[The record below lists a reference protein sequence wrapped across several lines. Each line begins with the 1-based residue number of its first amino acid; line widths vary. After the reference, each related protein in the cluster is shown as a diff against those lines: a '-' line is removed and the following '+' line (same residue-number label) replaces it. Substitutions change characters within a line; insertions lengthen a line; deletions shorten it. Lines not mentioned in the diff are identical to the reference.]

1 MPVQRVYF
9 SWFEVLRQL
18 WPKER
23 ITRVRNMA
31 WLIAGLWVSESIHLS
46 QIAKRLPW
54 DIRSTSIERRFSR
67 FLHNRAVR
75 VRDWYEPVA
84 RMLITRALSSVGEVR
99 LILDT
104 TPVHHRAQVVI
115 VSLAFRRRALPLV
128 WAWIPQGKGHS
139 SSYKQKALLAHVRRW
154 IPPDAQ
160 VVVVGDSEFGSGALI
175 QQLKAW
181 GWDYVLRQ
189 KGRILIQFADRKGW
203 TPLKEV
209 SVNPGESYWY
219 PNILATKKYQHAC
232 NLLVHWEV
240 GEKTPWL
247 LLSSYPTR
255 GQTLQAYRRRMWAE
269 EMHRDLKSQGYHLDK
284 THIRDWQVL
293 SRLFLA
299 LALLYVWNIA
309 IGTVV
314 IKRGQRPWVDRR
326 DRRDLSVF
334 RIGSDTL
341 MRRLSLGKPI
351 WIRLVPYFR

>member
-128 WAWIPQGKGHS
+128 WAWIP
-139 SSYKQKALLAHVRRW
+139 
-154 IPPDAQ
+154 
-160 VVVVGDSEFGSGALI
+160 
-175 QQLKAW
+175 
-181 GWDYVLRQ
+181 
-189 KGRILIQFADRKGW
+189 
-203 TPLKEV
+203 
-209 SVNPGESYWY
+209 
-219 PNILATKKYQHAC
+219 
-232 NLLVHWEV
+232 
-240 GEKTPWL
+240 
-247 LLSSYPTR
+247 
-255 GQTLQAYRRRMWAE
+255 
-269 EMHRDLKSQGYHLDK
+269 
-284 THIRDWQVL
+284 
-293 SRLFLA
+293 
-299 LALLYVWNIA
+299 
-309 IGTVV
+309 
-314 IKRGQRPWVDRR
+314 
-326 DRRDLSVF
+326 
-334 RIGSDTL
+334 
-341 MRRLSLGKPI
+341 
-351 WIRLVPYFR
+351 